1 MLSLTLTYVN
11 RLECVFRMRYPKT
24 ESHNKKNPNL
34 SPQKNKRN
42 KKTFFITALSGN
54 VNIKISLNNVKLLT
68 VKKWMLLHTYIHTL
82 TYTVSTNV
90 HNTYTHEND
99 FSKNSGTLLERQ
111 KTLITKHLRKTRF
124 QNNVNVNG
132 GDSKCDA
139 IKHK

>member
-1 MLSLTLTYVN
+1 
-11 RLECVFRMRYPKT
+11 
-24 ESHNKKNPNL
+24 
-34 SPQKNKRN
+34 
-42 KKTFFITALSGN
+42 
-54 VNIKISLNNVKLLT
+54 
-68 VKKWMLLHTYIHTL
+68 MLLHTYIHTL